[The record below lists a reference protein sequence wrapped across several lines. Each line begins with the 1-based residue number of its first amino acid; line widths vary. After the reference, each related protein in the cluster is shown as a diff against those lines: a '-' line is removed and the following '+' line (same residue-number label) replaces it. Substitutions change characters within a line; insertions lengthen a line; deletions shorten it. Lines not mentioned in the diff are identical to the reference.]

1 MKNNLC
7 EKIFISSFDKSYSS
21 TVNFISP
28 EKYRDLEKAT
38 ENFSSLITM
47 GSNLSYSPVSFYEKS
62 ISISLIKFNKI
73 LSFDYKKKEVTIE
86 AGVKIFDLLNYL
98 LPKGLWIPQ
107 LPGHPYI
114 TIGGAV
120 AANVHGK
127 SSGVHGTIKNSIK
140 ELLLFHKK
148 HGWITLS
155 NSKNKDLFDLT
166 VGGLG
171 LTGTIVSVTLKLQN
185 FNYLNFLTERFEV
198 NSIQETITCLKKYK
212 NDKNLLI
219 YSWNDAS
226 NLRNFGRGYIFINRP
241 IDKKNR
247 EKIKLKF
254 NNNYKIS
261 IPIWNKSFLKIFNNI
276 FFNLQKYTKRIYKE
290 SFEKTIFPLA
300 INDNYFNFYGNK
312 GFIESQ
318 LIIPSTVIEN
328 FFLEFKK
335 FFSEYKPEIILF
347 SFKNISGKQK
357 YIRFEGEGFCVTFN
371 FTRNQKNLNFL
382 NKIDNLC
389 IKYGIIPSIIKD
401 SRISKKVFEKC
412 FSQAN
417 QFRED
422 LIKFDKNRIYQSETS
437 KRLGI

>member
-21 TVNFISP
+21 KVNFISP
-28 EKYRDLEKAT
+28 EKYSDLEKPI

-47 GSNLSYSPVSFYEKS
+47 GSNLSYSPVSFYQKS
-62 ISISLIKFNKI
+62 ISISLMKFNKI
-73 LSFDYKKKEVTIE
+73 LNFNNKKKEVTIE
-86 AGVKIFDLLNYL
+86 AGARIFDLLSYL

-127 SSGVHGTIKNSIK
+127 SSGVYGTIKNSIK

-166 VGGLG
+166 IGGLG

-185 FNYLNFLTERFEV
+185 FNYLNFLTERIEV
-198 NSIQETITCLKKYK
+198 KSTQETIAYLKKHK
-212 NDKNLLI
+212 HNKNLLI

-226 NLRNFGRGYIFINRP
+226 NLKNFGRGYVFINRP
-241 IDKKNR
+241 IDKNDRK
-247 EKIKLKF
+247 KIKLKF
-254 NNNYKIS
+254 NNNFKIS
-261 IPIWNKSFLKIFNNI
+261 LPLWNKSSLKIFNNV
-276 FFNLQKYTKRIYKE
+276 FYNFQKYKKKIYKE
-290 SFEKTIFPLA
+290 SFEETIFPLA
-300 INDNYFNFYGNK
+300 INDIYYYLYGNK

-318 LIIPSTVIEN
+318 LIVPSSVIEN

-335 FFSEYKPEIILF
+335 YFSEYKPEIILF
-347 SFKNISGKQK
+347 SFKNISGEQK
-357 YIRFEGEGFCVTFN
+357 YIRFEGEGFCVTLN
-371 FTRNQKNLNFL
+371 FIRNQKNLNFL
-382 NKIDNLC
+382 DKLDNLC
-389 IKYGIIPSIIKD
+389 IKFGIIPSIIKD
-401 SRISKKVFEKC
+401 SRISKKIFEKC
-412 FSQAN
+412 YSQAN
-417 QFRED
+417 QFRDD